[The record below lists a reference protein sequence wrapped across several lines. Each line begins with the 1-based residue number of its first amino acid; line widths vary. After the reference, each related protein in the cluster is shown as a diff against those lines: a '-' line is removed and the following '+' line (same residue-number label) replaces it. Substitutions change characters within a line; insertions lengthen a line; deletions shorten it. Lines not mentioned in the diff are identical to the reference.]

1 MPITSREDIT
11 DHIRQYVEAGI
22 INNRDDVIA
31 CLTEDVGIITRSAK
45 HFVSVLPKNEKKAIR
60 LRGLY
65 FEQDFNTEPRP
76 GATDAGQDDRTDF
89 KGSKYVR
96 PTTQGARDEFNAAYQ
111 RRRKFHIKR
120 LQQAERNRSNRSVSV
135 LAGAADSRPVL
146 DPRPDAGQRDGHQ
159 CIDVD
164 DRRTS
169 PDAAANGTGD
179 SEPEYGGHRHTEI
192 PGQSLPDYTTWRTAP
207 GRIPAPTVP
216 RPMGRED
223 RRGVTDGDDRVRNR
237 TTSRSKPD
245 SGGAQGNRPALREF
259 DEAVEGFAAA
269 VAGFAAAV
277 AKYRAL
283 VAAIVERMIQRLRDE
298 NRVKER
304 AAAHDHTAQSRT
316 PPAPA
321 PGR

>member
-1 MPITSREDIT
+1 MIFRRASSCRLRNQAGGLDFNPIRDHYNARHNWADPLDPARAQLVRSDYESKLSAQLKKEGLDVPITSREDIT

-146 DPRPDAGQRDGHQ
+146 DPRPDAWQRDGHQ

-179 SEPEYGGHRHTEI
+179 SEPEYRGASTYRDTRGSLYLITQ
-192 PGQSLPDYTTWRTAP
+192 PGA
-207 GRIPAPTVP
+207 P
-216 RPMGRED
+216 RPGVYPHQQYPD
-223 RRGVTDGDDRVRNR
+223 RWVVRI
-237 TTSRSKPD
+237 
-245 SGGAQGNRPALREF
+245 E
-259 DEAVEGFAAA
+259 EE
-269 VAGFAAAV
+269 
-277 AKYRAL
+277 
-283 VAAIVERMIQRLRDE
+283 
-298 NRVKER
+298 
-304 AAAHDHTAQSRT
+304 
-316 PPAPA
+316 
-321 PGR
+321 